1 MERIKVREGTMSD
14 QQGGLSEAF
23 IAQQRTRLEALRREL
38 LGGEENTIADER
50 TSQEEHGDEAEEFE
64 DDAQGMAQDEINQ
77 SLRNVNDLRIADIQ
91 RALQKIDEGTYG
103 RSDESGDPIPKARL
117 EAMPEAIYTVEEQG
131 RREAGK

>member
-1 MERIKVREGTMSD
+1 MPD
-14 QQGGLSEAF
+14 QQGDLSDAF

-38 LGGEENTIADER
+38 LGGEENTIEDER
-50 TSQEEHGDEAEEFE
+50 TSQEQHGDEAREFE

-77 SLRNVNDLRIADIQ
+77 SLRNVNDQRIGDIQ

-103 RSDESGDPIPKARL
+103 LSDESGDPIPKARL